1 MNMGQGVDTEASAK
15 IMVVEDEALVAKHI
29 HTSLIEAGYKVT
41 PIVSTGHD
49 AIATAR
55 DTLPDLVIM
64 DINLRGSMRGTEA
77 AAYIYERFGIP
88 IIFLTA
94 HTDKH
99 SLSEAKASQPLSY
112 LIKPFDDAELYSNV
126 EMALNKH
133 QEIKKLYEHGQHLV
147 KIIENSQDV
156 IMVVDEDG
164 IIRYATPALTKLL
177 GWRLE
182 EALGNPLWF
191 AAHEDDI
198 EQLCNT
204 FEAAQHATRGHPAYV
219 IEYRHRHRE
228 GHYLWLEA
236 MSRPTYE
243 QGKFTGTVWDARLIQ
258 ERRRKVAMLEQM
270 AFTDT
275 TTGLANERM
284 LAQQGV
290 LILSKSSHVGL
301 LYINLVGLDDIHSEH
316 GGRVSNAIL
325 REAAGR
331 LEDNVCHNDQD
342 VLACLGSSD
351 FACLFADCKLE
362 TAQTLASHAR
372 DMLTG
377 IYKDTYEGSDS
388 DLELQVAVGVAVFP
402 DHASDLENLLTA
414 ADVAMHQAKRQGSG
428 VVVSETE
435 KV

>member
-1 MNMGQGVDTEASAK
+1 MIVNENLDTVTPPK

-29 HTSLIEAGYKVT
+29 HTSLIEAGYEVT

-64 DINLRGSMRGTEA
+64 DINLRGTMRGTEA

-147 KIIENSQDV
+147 KIIENSQDI

-204 FEAAQHATRGHPAYV
+204 FEAAQHATRGHPAYA

-290 LILSKSSHVGL
+290 LMLSKSSSVGL
-301 LYINLVGLDDIHSEH
+301 LYINMVDLDDIHSER
-316 GGRVSNAIL
+316 GQRVSNAVL
-325 REAAGR
+325 REAAER
-331 LEDNVCHNDQD
+331 LENNVRHNEQD
-342 VLACLGSSD
+342 VLARLGSSD
-351 FACLFADCKLE
+351 FACLFADCDLE
-362 TAQTLASHAR
+362 TAQSLANQVQTL
-372 DMLTG
+372 LTG
-377 IYKDTYEGSDS
+377 SYEDAGS
-388 DLELQVAVGVAVFP
+388 DLELQVAVGAAVFP
-402 DHASDLENLLTA
+402 DHANDLESLLTA

-428 VVVSETE
+428 VVVSQSEQI
-435 KV
+435 

>member
-1 MNMGQGVDTEASAK
+1 MSISTDEATTLPPK

-29 HTSLIEAGYKVT
+29 HTSLIEAGYEVT

-133 QEIKKLYEHGQHLV
+133 KEIKKLYEHGQHLV
-147 KIIENSQDV
+147 KIIENSQDI

-191 AAHEDDI
+191 ASHEDDI

-290 LILSKSSHVGL
+290 LMLSKSNNVSL
-301 LYINLVGLDDIHSEH
+301 LYVNLVGLDDIHGEQ
-316 GGRVSNAIL
+316 GQRVSNAML

-331 LEDNVCHNDQD
+331 LEESIRHNEQD
-342 VLACLGSSD
+342 VFARLGSSD
-351 FACLFADCKLE
+351 FACLFADCDVE
-362 TAQTLASHAR
+362 TAQTLATSIQNILSGA
-372 DMLTG
+372 
-377 IYKDTYEGSDS
+377 YEDVDS

-428 VVVSETE
+428 VVVSQSE

>member
-1 MNMGQGVDTEASAK
+1 MSQETPK

-29 HTSLIEAGYKVT
+29 HTSLLEAGYEVT

-55 DTLPDLVIM
+55 DTMPDLVIM
-64 DINLRGSMRGTEA
+64 DINLRGTMRGTEA

-94 HTDKH
+94 HTDRH
-99 SLSEAKASQPLSY
+99 SLSEAKAAQPLSY

-133 QEIKKLYEHGQHLV
+133 VEIKKLYEHGQHLV
-147 KIIENSQDV
+147 KIIENSQDI

-182 EALGNPLWF
+182 EVLGNPLWF

-219 IEYRHRHRE
+219 IEYRHRHRD

-243 QGKFTGTVWDARLIQ
+243 QGRFTGTVWDARLIQ
-258 ERRRKVAMLEQM
+258 ERRRKVAMLQKM
-270 AFTDT
+270 AFSDSV
-275 TTGLANERM
+275 TGLANERM

-290 LILSKSSHVGL
+290 LLLANSTHVSL
-301 LYINLVGLDDIHSEH
+301 LYISLTNLDEVHSSH
-316 GGRVSNAIL
+316 GQRVSNGIV
-325 REAAGR
+325 RQAATR
-331 LEDNVCHNDQD
+331 LEDNLKHNEHD
-342 VLACLGSSD
+342 VIARLGSSE
-351 FACLFADCKLE
+351 FACLFADCDLEQAQSLADTVFNLLAGDYQEDDVTFQIDISLGIASFPEHAADLE
-362 TAQTLASHAR
+362 T
-372 DMLTG
+372 
-377 IYKDTYEGSDS
+377 
-388 DLELQVAVGVAVFP
+388 
-402 DHASDLENLLTA
+402 LLTV
-414 ADVAMHQAKRQGSG
+414 ADVAMHQARRQGVGIAISQ
-428 VVVSETE
+428 VDTV
-435 KV
+435 